1 VATAKISDLVV
12 VLPGITGSAL
22 AKDGH
27 EVWGLS
33 GSALLRGI
41 RTLGESVSRLTLPT
55 GIGHGDP
62 EDGVE
67 ATRLIPGLH
76 KLPGIGGIDGYASL
90 VGFLRQLLPDQ
101 RQLIEF
107 AYDWRLS
114 NRLNAHR
121 LEQRV
126 RPALKSWRR
135 DSVQENAKLVLVCHS
150 MGGLI
155 ARDFLASGNG
165 AEITRRLITLGTP
178 FRGSPKAAATLVR
191 GVEFRRGPLSVKLS
205 FLDEFVRSLPS
216 LYQLLPTYPC
226 LAHAGNA
233 PTKLRD
239 VSTALDHKSVVEAAS
254 YHDEM
259 AAAIQQGGD
268 PAYEVQSIV
277 GLRQPTAQT
286 IAMSE
291 KGVELLNEHEGHDY
305 AGDGTVPRFSASWP
319 EWERDDR
326 AVFASQ
332 RHASLQDTD
341 LIRDQL
347 QGVLTAVPLG
357 QFKGTGVELS
367 VDLPEAI
374 VEGETLTVDVFAQRT
389 GSDAEEP
396 HERLALQ
403 ATVTDGDGQ
412 SSDSFLLDNHGAG
425 RYTAI
430 IDGLPANAY
439 YLKVETVPGV
449 SDQVDAVADSVL
461 VWPVSDDLA

>member
-1 VATAKISDLVV
+1 MVV

-22 AKDGH
+22 AKDGR

-41 RTLGESVSRLTLPT
+41 RTLGESVSGLTLPK

-76 KLPGIGGIDGYASL
+76 KLPGIGGIDGYGSL
-90 VGFLRQLLPDQ
+90 VEFLRQLLRDQ

-114 NRLNAHR
+114 NRLNAQR

-126 RPALKSWRR
+126 RPALTSWRR
-135 DSVQENAKLVLVCHS
+135 DSGQENAKLVLVCHS

-155 ARDFLASGNG
+155 ARDFLACGDG
-165 AEITRRLITLGTP
+165 AEMTRRLITLGTP
-178 FRGSPKAAATLVR
+178 FRGSPKAVATLVH
-191 GVEFRRGPLSVKLS
+191 GVEFRRGPIGVKLS

-226 LAHAGNA
+226 VADTGDA

-239 VSTALDHKSVVEAAS
+239 VTSALDHARVVEAAS
-254 YHDEM
+254 YHDEV
-259 AAAIQQGGD
+259 AAAIHTGGELT
-268 PAYEVQSIV
+268 YEVQSIV

-286 IAMSE
+286 IALSE
-291 KGVELLNEHEGHDY
+291 RGVELLNEHEKHDY

-347 QGVLTAVPLG
+347 QGVLTAVALG
-357 QFKGTGVELS
+357 QFKGTGVELA

-389 GSDAEEP
+389 GNDAEEP
-396 HERLALQ
+396 HDRLALQ
-403 ATVTDGDGQ
+403 AAVTDGDGQ
-412 SSDSFLLDNHGAG
+412 STDSFLLDNHGAG
-425 RYTAI
+425 RYAAT
-430 IDGLPANAY
+430 IDGLSANAY
-439 YLKVETVPGV
+439 YVKVETVPGAP
-449 SDQVDAVADSVL
+449 DQVDTVADSVL
-461 VWPVSDDLA
+461 VWPVSDRLA

>member
-1 VATAKISDLVV
+1 VATPKISDLVV

-41 RTLGESVSRLTLPT
+41 RTLGRSVSQLTLPN

-62 EDGVE
+62 DDGVK
-67 ATRLIPGLH
+67 ATGLIQGLH
-76 KLPGIGGIDGYASL
+76 KLPGVGGIDGYSSL
-90 VGFLRQLLPDQ
+90 VRFLRQLLGDQ

-114 NRLNAHR
+114 NRLNAER
-121 LEQRV
+121 LGERV
-126 RPALKSWRR
+126 RPALEGWRR
-135 DSVQENAKLVLVCHS
+135 DSGQENAKLVLVCHS

-155 ARDFLASGNG
+155 ARDFVGCGDG

-178 FRGSPKAAATLVR
+178 FRGSPKAVGTLVH
-191 GVEFRRGPLSVKLS
+191 GVATRRGPLSVELS
-205 FLDEFVRSLPS
+205 FLNEFVRSLPS

-226 LAHAGNA
+226 VAHSGGAA
-233 PTKLRD
+233 SRLRD
-239 VSTALDHKSVVEAAS
+239 ATTSLDHERVVDAAS
-254 YHDEM
+254 YHDEV
-259 AAAIQQGGD
+259 AAAIENSGD
-268 PAYEVQSIV
+268 LAYEVHSIV

-286 IAMSE
+286 VALSQSGI
-291 KGVELLNEHEGHDY
+291 ELLNEHEGRDY

-341 LIRDQL
+341 LTRDQL
-347 QGVLTAVPLG
+347 RGVLTTVQLG
-357 QFKGTGVELS
+357 KFKGTGVELS

-389 GSDAEEP
+389 GDDGP
-396 HERLALQ
+396 HDRLALQ
-403 ATVTDGDGQ
+403 ATITDGDGR
-412 SSDSFLLDNHGAG
+412 SSNSFLFDNHGAG
-425 RYTAI
+425 RYTAA
-430 IDGLPANAY
+430 IDGLRPEAY
-439 YLKVETVPGV
+439 SVKVETVPGV
-449 SDQVDAVADSVL
+449 SDQVDVVADSVL
-461 VWPVSDDLA
+461 VWPASVGLT